1 MHKHINLRGNQ
12 IGSESLQGLVNLKSV
27 QTLIL
32 DNNSLK
38 EIPSSLNEL
47 TTLSTLSLDNNGNNN
62 YNY

>member
-12 IGSESLQGLVNLKSV
+12 ITSESLQGLVNFKSV

-38 EIPSSLNEL
+38 EIPSLNEL
-47 TTLSTLSLDNNGNNN
+47 TILSSLSLDDNGN
-62 YNY
+62 